1 MPADRFA
8 PLPRAARITVRYSRH
23 DASPPPPITPGS
35 LAARARSIPIIGNQE
50 RDPES
55 RAMDQQDR
63 PEVRL
68 REARDIVA
76 MLWHRAAPAG
86 GLAHRGGVVRTEA
99 VTARDVAAPCTA
111 PCATIPAALSATPPT
126 LREAA
131 GGQEL
136 AGVLDS
142 SA

>member
-1 MPADRFA
+1 
-8 PLPRAARITVRYSRH
+8 
-23 DASPPPPITPGS
+23 
-35 LAARARSIPIIGNQE
+35 
-50 RDPES
+50 
-55 RAMDQQDR
+55 MDQQDR

-68 REARDIVA
+68 REAGDIVA

-86 GLAHRGGVVRTEA
+86 GLALRGGVVRTEA
-99 VTARDVAAPCTA
+99 VTARDVAA